1 MPLNKEEKTALRIV
15 LIFTAI
21 SFVVG
26 LIIGGITGTLIAM
39 VVTK

>member
-1 MPLNKEEKTALRIV
+1 MPLNKEEKSALHVV
-15 LIFTAI
+15 LIFTI
-21 SFVVG
+21 VSFVVG